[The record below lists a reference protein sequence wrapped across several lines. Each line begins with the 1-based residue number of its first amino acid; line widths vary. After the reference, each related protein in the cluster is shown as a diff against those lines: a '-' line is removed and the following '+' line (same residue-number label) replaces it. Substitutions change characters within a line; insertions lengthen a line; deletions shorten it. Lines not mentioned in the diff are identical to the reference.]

1 MYTYSIMPL
10 DDDKDHIDQIVA
22 DIREQTESRIA
33 DCILFKMTLVP
44 EGNPVIDKAGEY
56 LQTYDALK
64 ERLDAEGIETG
75 VLVQAS
81 IGHGWPLDHMFPFQ
95 RYTNL
100 TDGEETNTV
109 CPLDEGF
116 RSHFKSVMAAITK
129 HKPKTIMVDDDF
141 RLMFREGKGCACPLH
156 MKLFHEISRTNL
168 TREEIYKH
176 TQGTSEEDKRMTDLF
191 IETQRQALVGAARAY
206 REGVDSVDEK
216 MPVSFCACGPAAEF
230 AGEIAKTLAGKNN
243 PVIIRL
249 NNGAYASRGTHYFS
263 DISLRAASEVAVL
276 KDDADALL
284 AETDT
289 CPQNRYSTSAQMVH
303 AHYVATILEGAKGA
317 KHWITKLNTYEP
329 ESGKAYRK
337 ILKKY
342 SGMYEKLSEIVE
354 GVTWLG
360 LRMPVPSSPAY
371 GFGACP
377 TITQTNGWSSCVMER
392 MGFPMYFSKDHGGA
406 VFMDG
411 PSDAFMDDDE
421 VLKVLSGP
429 VFLASDTAERLIA
442 RGFKKYLGVDVRK
455 WEGVNTT
462 GEILDDEKITSPQV
476 KPYEIIIENE
486 KVRMESVVFHL
497 KDGKEKLPLFPGCTS
512 FENELGGKVH
522 VFSGTPK
529 TIYNI
534 LEAFSFLSESRKK
547 QLTRLLKA
555 VDAIPVYFPGDEEMY
570 MRLGKT
576 REEKYMCVLYNLG
589 LDIPDEIE
597 LSTDLN
603 IQKAE
608 IMQADGTISE
618 IPFRRNENILT
629 VQARAGVLDPVILF
643 LS

>member
-1 MYTYSIMPL
+1 
-10 DDDKDHIDQIVA
+10 
-22 DIREQTESRIA
+22 
-33 DCILFKMTLVP
+33 
-44 EGNPVIDKAGEY
+44 
-56 LQTYDALK
+56 
-64 ERLDAEGIETG
+64 
-75 VLVQAS
+75 
-81 IGHGWPLDHMFPFQ
+81 
-95 RYTNL
+95 
-100 TDGEETNTV
+100 
-109 CPLDEGF
+109 
-116 RSHFKSVMAAITK
+116 
-129 HKPKTIMVDDDF
+129 
-141 RLMFREGKGCACPLH
+141 
-156 MKLFHEISRTNL
+156 
-168 TREEIYKH
+168 
-176 TQGTSEEDKRMTDLF
+176 
-191 IETQRQALVGAARAY
+191 
-206 REGVDSVDEK
+206 
-216 MPVSFCACGPAAEF
+216 
-230 AGEIAKTLAGKNN
+230 
-243 PVIIRL
+243 
-249 NNGAYASRGTHYFS
+249 
-263 DISLRAASEVAVL
+263 
-276 KDDADALL
+276 
-284 AETDT
+284 
-289 CPQNRYSTSAQMVH
+289 
-303 AHYVATILEGAKGA
+303 
-317 KHWITKLNTYEP
+317 
-329 ESGKAYRK
+329 
-337 ILKKY
+337 
-342 SGMYEKLSEIVE
+342 
-354 GVTWLG
+354 
-360 LRMPVPSSPAY
+360 
-371 GFGACP
+371 
-377 TITQTNGWSSCVMER
+377 
-392 MGFPMYFSKDHGGA
+392 
-406 VFMDG
+406 MDG

-476 KPYEIIIENE
+476 KPYEIKIENE

-529 TIYNI
+529 TIFNI

-547 QLTRLLKA
+547 QFERLLKA